1 MNEKE
6 FFDVETL
13 RPMLTEHMMKMH
25 QQGFILGAT
34 GAYASIRTMIEEGKT
49 LDEIAKFVKAKMDKY
64 GVEEANK

>member
-6 FFDVETL
+6 IFDVEAL

-34 GAYASIRTMIEEGKT
+34 GAYASIRAMIEEGKT
-49 LDEIAKFVKAKMDKY
+49 IDEIAKFVKAKMDKY
-64 GVEEANK
+64 SEEEANT